1 MKTISTQS
9 KNTTQNTK
17 EYIINT
23 ARSFFS
29 KHDYVNVS
37 MSDIAR
43 ELNITKAAL
52 YYHFTSKAEIYKKV
66 LEDVFND
73 LNLVINKVQS
83 KIMADQKLSH
93 LIKNYLDFGIK
104 EKNLIKAFMFKV
116 SSHDYRLV
124 NQIIELRKQVITLIE
139 PTIKN
144 VLVSNK
150 KYKKFNSRLLTS
162 LLTSMMD
169 GLLLEYSFC
178 NKKINSTKISNQI
191 TTILLQ

>member
-73 LNLVINKVQS
+73 LNLVINKVPS

-104 EKNLIKAFMFKV
+104 EKNLIKAF
-116 SSHDYRLV
+116 
-124 NQIIELRKQVITLIE
+124 VINIYNIFLCVRR
-139 PTIKN
+139 P
-144 VLVSNK
+144 VL
-150 KYKKFNSRLLTS
+150 
-162 LLTSMMD
+162 
-169 GLLLEYSFC
+169 
-178 NKKINSTKISNQI
+178 
-191 TTILLQ
+191 

>member
-66 LEDVFND
+66 LAQ
-73 LNLVINKVQS
+73 VQS
-83 KIMADQKLSH
+83 FG
-93 LIKNYLDFGIK
+93 LIY
-104 EKNLIKAFMFKV
+104 
-116 SSHDYRLV
+116 
-124 NQIIELRKQVITLIE
+124 
-139 PTIKN
+139 
-144 VLVSNK
+144 
-150 KYKKFNSRLLTS
+150 S
-162 LLTSMMD
+162 LLRARA
-169 GLLLEYSFC
+169 EQQ
-178 NKKINSTKISNQI
+178 TKASGRGAAW
-191 TTILLQ
+191 